1 MTKKAKVTIVAAV
14 SAALL
19 LGGSFIFFK
28 DDIAQKKADNDIL
41 PYRPTS
47 EMQHEL
53 DVISADLMT
62 ETTQAAGSASPGTV
76 TSAVAD
82 TTAALLPDEIRQRLT
97 DSAQSLNSAYPNA
110 IGWLYIP
117 NTKISYPVMQGEDN
131 EYYLHHDFDGSP
143 LKAGSIFLDY
153 RCENRLMNPINVLY
167 GHNMRNGS
175 MFAQVTSYTT
185 DSFFDAH
192 RYGWLATPD
201 TVYRI
206 DFFSCAIA
214 DSSDSL
220 YDGSTQ
226 SKEWIPHICEKSVV
240 SRDMIFSDE
249 DRFISLSTCS
259 YEFENART
267 VLTGKLVNCEEVD
280 KNEYDDKDALSGG
293 IYGC

>member
-1 MTKKAKVTIVAAV
+1 MTKKAKISIAAAV

-19 LGGSFIFFK
+19 FGGSFIFFK
-28 DDIAQKKADNDIL
+28 DDIAQKKADSDIS
-41 PYRPTS
+41 PYRPTP
-47 EMQHEL
+47 EIQHEL

-62 ETTQAAGSASPGTV
+62 EAATAVESAPPETV
-76 TSAVAD
+76 TSVVTEKAAVV
-82 TTAALLPDEIRQRLT
+82 LPDEIRQSLI
-97 DSAQSLNSAYPNA
+97 DSAQSLNSAYPNV

-117 NTKISYPVMQGEDN
+117 NTRISYPIMQGEDN

-175 MFAQVTSYTT
+175 MLAQVTSYTT

-220 YDGSTQ
+220 YDGSTP

-240 SRDMIFSDE
+240 SRDMTFSDN

-280 KNEYDDKDALSGG
+280 KNENDDKDALSGG